1 MLVKMRAVTMV
12 KVGLVQKEA
21 MKQLRKCGFQGPRT
35 CSWAAAAAMTATTA
49 CFTTH
54 ACYKRSKIGIVLCPF
69 LQAGV
74 AVSRWAVEYEQAAA
88 DAFKLNNPDASV
100 FCNNC
105 NVLLR
110 VRGVGRCTV
119 CVDVP
124 VNLCWCLSACVQVIG
139 LAGCWK

>member
-1 MLVKMRAVTMV
+1 MLQSTDKSLA
-12 KVGLVQKEA
+12 
-21 MKQLRKCGFQGPRT
+21 
-35 CSWAAAAAMTATTA
+35 
-49 CFTTH
+49 
-54 ACYKRSKIGIVLCPF
+54 LCLL

-119 CVDVP
+119 GVDLPVHLCVGI
-124 VNLCWCLSACVQVIG
+124 SACV
-139 LAGCWK
+139 